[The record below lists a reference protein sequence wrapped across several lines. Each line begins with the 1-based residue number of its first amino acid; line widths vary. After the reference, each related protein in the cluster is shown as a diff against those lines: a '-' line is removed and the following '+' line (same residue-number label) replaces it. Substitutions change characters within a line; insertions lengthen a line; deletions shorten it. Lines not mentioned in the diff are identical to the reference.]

1 MMVCVPVQILDRSGL
16 GGFKCR
22 DASIYQIVEYNVNE
36 MWIFLRIVLLNEG
49 SSGAGRGV
57 LSLEILRNEL
67 LTDLLFL
74 TGVLK
79 RKYIFISVRY
89 IICNPLLR

>member
-1 MMVCVPVQILDRSGL
+1 MMVCVPVQIFDRSGL

-36 MWIFLRIVLLNEG
+36 MRIFFRIVLLNEG

-67 LTDLLFL
+67 LTDLLCL
-74 TGVLK
+74 TGLQK
-79 RKYIFISVRY
+79 QKHLLISIRY
-89 IICNPLLR
+89 STTVSQK